1 MLFPLRRR
9 SSSRRVQD
17 AVVGGEQSLEK
28 ELAAA
33 LQVITKL
40 EGDVNASRANTDAA
54 RLALA
59 SLEKQVE
66 NATARWVGALCV
78 ASLLMHFAMRFVCDV
93 RNAGLLR
100 AKPSSRARSMS
111 TPTS

>member
-1 MLFPLRRR
+1 
-9 SSSRRVQD
+9 VQD
-17 AVVGGEQSLEK
+17 AVVGGDKALEK

-54 RLALA
+54 KLAVA

-66 NATARWVGALCV
+66 NATARCAHALCV
-78 ASLLMHFAMRFVCDV
+78 ASFLQCDLCLTC
-93 RNAGLLR
+93 G
-100 AKPSSRARSMS
+100 
-111 TPTS
+111 T

>member
-17 AVVGGEQSLEK
+17 AVVGGEKSLEK

-40 EGDVNASRANTDAA
+40 EGDVNSSRANTDAA

-66 NATARWVGALCV
+66 NATARWVGALRV
-78 ASLLMHFAMRFVCDV
+78 ASSLIYFTM
-93 RNAGLLR
+93 
-100 AKPSSRARSMS
+100 
-111 TPTS
+111 